1 MTKRV
6 FGNSK
11 FLSFKT
17 LHKKIYDDFCKRF
30 RIFKNSFYHLF
41 SAILKVLCVG
51 TKILPTHFSY
61 AILGFLQNLKNKFQT
76 AEAEEIKEM
85 KEKLEN
91 IVKPIIGKMYENEE
105 AGGGDAEEDDEHDE
119 L

>member
-1 MTKRV
+1 MARRIRR
-6 FGNSK
+6 GNLYPTSVQFQKTPQNRGCPSK
-11 FLSFKT
+11 LYQCASIVRGFK
-17 LHKKIYDDFCKRF
+17 
-30 RIFKNSFYHLF
+30 
-41 SAILKVLCVG
+41 
-51 TKILPTHFSY
+51 
-61 AILGFLQNLKNKFQT
+61 NLKNKFQT

-105 AGGGDAEEDDEHDE
+105 AGGGDAEDEDDEHDE